1 MRPIRTP
8 APFSR
13 LATTGLGLATAAGL
27 MAAVSAQAHETG
39 TPHTHGPADDSSAS
53 IAGIEIGAAVAD
65 PMDAAERGL
74 AVEVASRPEAADLD
88 PTGPVVETRLLT
100 VESGDTLMAMLTGE
114 GVGRTEAHYA
124 IEALGELVDL
134 RRLQIGQEITM
145 TVSVEGETVR
155 LDALETMPDVE
166 QVAVVSRDPDT
177 DEFVAGAIENALETR
192 AAAASGTIDSSLY
205 LAAVSEGVPD
215 EVLIDAIRA
224 YSYTIDFQRDFQ
236 PGDYFEI
243 LYEQDF
249 HDDGELARNGDILFA
264 RLVLSGR
271 DYPIYRYEHGDGRID
286 YYNRKGESM
295 RRVLMRTPID
305 GARISSNFGPRHHP
319 ILGYSRMHR
328 GTDFAAPT
336 GTPIYAAGDGVIE
349 FIGRNSGYGKY
360 IRLRH
365 NGSLK
370 TAYAHMNGYAG
381 GLSRGD
387 RVRQGDVIG
396 YVGSTG
402 MSTGPHLHYEV
413 LIDGAQVNPMNI
425 DLPTG
430 ENLEGTELAEFQGMV
445 EALDQRF
452 ADMLP
457 ARQLAARPE
466 FE

>member
-1 MRPIRTP
+1 VRSIRTP
-8 APFSR
+8 APFR
-13 LATTGLGLATAAGL
+13 LAAATGLGLAL
-27 MAAVSAQAHETG
+27 AVLPARAHETG
-39 TPHTHGPADDSSAS
+39 FPHTHDDPAESAP
-53 IAGIEIGAAVAD
+53 ATGGAAIGAAAVPASVPAD
-65 PMDAAERGL
+65 GAAD
-74 AVEVASRPEAADLD
+74 VEMASRPDGTDLPIVAGD
-88 PTGPVVETRLLT
+88 RLGPIVETRLLT
-100 VESGDTLMAMLTGE
+100 VEPGDTLMAMLTGE

-124 IEALGELVDL
+124 IEALGDLVDL
-134 RRLQIGQEITM
+134 RRLQIGQEISV

-155 LDALETMPDVE
+155 LDALETMQTVE
-166 QVAVVSRDPDT
+166 EVATVSRDPET
-177 DEFVAGAIENALETR
+177 DDFIAGAIENALETR
-192 AAAASGTIDSSLY
+192 ASAASGTIDSSLY
-205 LAAVSEGVPD
+205 LAAVGEGVPD
-215 EVLIDAIRA
+215 PVLIDAIRA
-224 YSYTIDFQRDFQ
+224 YSYTVDFQRDFQ
-236 PGDYFEI
+236 PGDHFEI

-249 HDDGELARNGDILFA
+249 HADGELARHGDILYA

-286 YYNRKGESM
+286 YYNRDGESM

-305 GARISSNFGPRHHP
+305 GARISSNFGPRRHP

-336 GTPIYAAGDGVIE
+336 GTPIYAAGDGVVE
-349 FIGRNSGYGKY
+349 VIGRNSGYGNY

-370 TAYAHMNGYAG
+370 TAYGHMNGFAR
-381 GLSRGD
+381 GLSQGD

-402 MSTGPHLHYEV
+402 LSTGPHLHYEV

-430 ENLEGTELAEFQGMV
+430 ENLEGSELAQFRGLV
-445 EALDQRF
+445 EAIDQRF
-452 ADMLP
+452 ADLLP